1 LTRDEWAARI
11 SKTWHGGT
19 TTMVDAIIAV
29 ARELDQAK
37 DELGYGEY
45 LLMFEKERV
54 PFGYKKGNMFLG
66 SQKVLRSLWHSALA
80 SWEAKSCDELFSTC
94 EFRPSIRPPPT
105 RSASCARLR
114 AAWAVGENSGPGKD
128 RCGELD
134 TQTRN

>member
-1 LTRDEWAARI
+1 LAGASKPAAASGVPRCSRAAVELLTRDEWAARI

-54 PFGYKKGNMFLG
+54 PFGYKKGNMFIG
-66 SQKVLRSLWHSALA
+66 I
-80 SWEAKSCDELFSTC
+80 AKSPKIFMALC
-94 EFRPSIRPPPT
+94 T
-105 RSASCARLR
+105 RQL
-114 AAWAVGENSGPGKD
+114 GG
-128 RCGELD
+128 
-134 TQTRN
+134 